1 MLMTGLLK
9 HQVII
14 MVRLRLFLHLS
25 WNLDLTEQSCVS
37 EVYACWSATVT
48 VSSAASLNLTD
59 SPLAAVME
67 GYGSH

>member
-25 WNLDLTEQSCVS
+25 WNLDLIEQYCVS
-37 EVYACWSATVT
+37 EV
-48 VSSAASLNLTD
+48 
-59 SPLAAVME
+59 
-67 GYGSH
+67 